1 MEHLN
6 PLSVTITSWVSVVD
20 IVKIIKDVYLTTVKQ
35 ILPDLA
41 KSIEYLWE
49 GLIGLGSWV
58 GYAVAALYY
67 FAAEAGQGKEL
78 CEASGIAF

>member
-1 MEHLN
+1 MDGYKQLTLELIEV
-6 PLSVTITSWVSVVD
+6 LLAL
-20 IVKIIKDVYLTTVKQ
+20 VKIIKDVYLTTVKQ